1 MQLTPEAT
9 VGLMAIF
16 GVAIVAILVTLN
28 RLGIIKF
35 GNGKYC
41 PDHDAFCDSFKEVR
55 DEHLV
60 RGQTLEAHEKRLDEG
75 KIMFA
80 EVKSDIAD
88 INGNIKL
95 LLDRSQQ
102 RRSTDG

>member
-16 GVAIVAILVTLN
+16 GVAIMVILVTLN

-35 GNGKYC
+35 GNRKYC
-41 PDHDAFCDSFKEVR
+41 PDHAALRSEFKTVR
-55 DEHLV
+55 DEHLI
-60 RGQTLEAHEKRLDEG
+60 RGQTLESHGERLDEG
-75 KIMFA
+75 KVMFA
-80 EVKSDIAD
+80 EIKTDISDIK
-88 INGNIKL
+88 GNIKL

-102 RRSTDG
+102 RRSTD